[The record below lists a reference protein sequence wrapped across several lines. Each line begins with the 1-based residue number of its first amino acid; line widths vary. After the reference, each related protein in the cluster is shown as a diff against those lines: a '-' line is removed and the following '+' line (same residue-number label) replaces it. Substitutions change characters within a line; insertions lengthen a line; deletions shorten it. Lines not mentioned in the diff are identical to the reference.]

1 MASALQRT
9 ASTHMSAVIRG
20 AHEFQIVGYRA
31 RKSLA
36 RVTDSSSKDAAA
48 PLHAGGAPCTIKSKP
63 FQVGGYAWHLVCTFY
78 DKGDRHLKSVTLEML
93 SAFIVPSDV
102 IATASLRIDD
112 PLGRWPPAVW
122 KSDTANTFSWKA
134 QGRSWKLS
142 LPDAFRGHE
151 DRYVSTNDRLTILC
165 TVEVFKENAATAAEP
180 TKCFVSPV
188 PPPTIAGEF
197 RKLLLLLETSC
208 LDTSD
213 VTFIVEGTQ
222 IFAHRLVL
230 AMRSPVFAAELLR
243 HMRESTTRC
252 VKIHDMSAPTFSAML
267 RFIYTDEFP
276 INSSDSMVR
285 DLLVA
290 ADRYDLGRLRLMC
303 ENILVKSINIMT
315 VIPIL
320 LLVRGRGSCHQLED
334 SCIEYIASDPDVY
347 AAVRATEG
355 YKELKETC
363 SSFII
368 EVTERIA
375 THNMSRRT
383 SSPSSSIGSRPPPE
397 KSMSIFNSSV
407 VVRGTHEFRIPNF
420 SSVQRRHGT
429 HQAIPSDTFKVGG
442 YDWKMTVYPSGFS
455 TVGGGNSGK
464 YISVFLD
471 LGTDP
476 GTASIKLYRR
486 FRIDDPTGKGPS
498 TILAS
503 EVIYT
508 KASRSW
514 GNRQFITLKSA
525 KSRYMG
531 HDGSLTIHCDIDLT
545 KEACTTSTKATAI
558 AAPRIIVPPSNIAS
572 QLEQLFVSGQWSNVT
587 FHVEG
592 SEIHAHWL
600 IIAVRSPD
608 LFFAVVPSTTKRGMV
623 PKRVIQIT
631 NMKAAVLRAVI
642 HFVYTDE
649 LPPVNDAVVAGEMLA
664 AARRFR
670 LERMKAMCEN
680 LVSQLVTKG
689 NALSMLELAW
699 RHRCKELKLYCTE
712 FISHAMK

>member
-1 MASALQRT
+1 
-9 ASTHMSAVIRG
+9 MS
-20 AHEFQIVGYRA
+20 
-31 RKSLA
+31 
-36 RVTDSSSKDAAA
+36 
-48 PLHAGGAPCTIKSKP
+48 
-63 FQVGGYAWHLVCTFY
+63 
-78 DKGDRHLKSVTLEML
+78 M
-93 SAFIVPSDV
+93 
-102 IATASLRIDD
+102 
-112 PLGRWPPAVW
+112 
-122 KSDTANTFSWKA
+122 
-134 QGRSWKLS
+134 
-142 LPDAFRGHE
+142 
-151 DRYVSTNDRLTILC
+151 
-165 TVEVFKENAATAAEP
+165 
-180 TKCFVSPV
+180 
-188 PPPTIAGEF
+188 
-197 RKLLLLLETSC
+197 
-208 LDTSD
+208 
-213 VTFIVEGTQ
+213 
-222 IFAHRLVL
+222 
-230 AMRSPVFAAELLR
+230 
-243 HMRESTTRC
+243 
-252 VKIHDMSAPTFSAML
+252 
-267 RFIYTDEFP
+267 
-276 INSSDSMVR
+276 
-285 DLLVA
+285 
-290 ADRYDLGRLRLMC
+290 
-303 ENILVKSINIMT
+303 
-315 VIPIL
+315 
-320 LLVRGRGSCHQLED
+320 
-334 SCIEYIASDPDVY
+334 
-347 AAVRATEG
+347 
-355 YKELKETC
+355 
-363 SSFII
+363 
-368 EVTERIA
+368 
-375 THNMSRRT
+375 
-383 SSPSSSIGSRPPPE
+383 
-397 KSMSIFNSSV
+397 FNSSQ

-420 SSVQRRHGT
+420 SSVQRSHGT
-429 HQAIPSDTFKVGG
+429 DQAIPSDTFKVGG

-623 PKRVIQIT
+623 PKRVIRII

-642 HFVYTDE
+642 HFVYTEE